1 MLHTVDPLIISFSPF
16 RKNWFK
22 LFFLI
27 VSSENVYNPRCYIY
41 LCFTFDQSQGKLNL
55 FSLRCY
61 FNLYSAPPQEFYDI
75 TLENRSP
82 LHNFIILILHLY
94 LLVFCNNS
102 PCTYT
107 VDPSLPR
114 NLMKTSLFKDFQW
127 WQKDFSSLAQ
137 TVIFLKTIALLS
149 PCTQ

>member
-1 MLHTVDPLIISFSPF
+1 MHTVVSLLPYNHSAAYCGSISYIPFSHDL
-16 RKNWFK
+16 NQ
-22 LFFLI
+22 FFLI

-61 FNLYSAPPQEFYDI
+61 FNLYSAPLQEFYDI

-94 LLVFCNNS
+94 LLVFGNNS
-102 PCTYT
+102 P
-107 VDPSLPR
+107 
-114 NLMKTSLFKDFQW
+114 
-127 WQKDFSSLAQ
+127 
-137 TVIFLKTIALLS
+137 
-149 PCTQ
+149 

>member
-1 MLHTVDPLIISFSPF
+1 MLHTLSYLLAQMHTVISLHSYNHSAAHCGSINYIPFSH
-16 RKNWFK
+16 N
-22 LFFLI
+22 LNQFFLI

-41 LCFTFDQSQGKLNL
+41 LCFTFDQSQGKMNL
-55 FSLRCY
+55 LSLRCY

-114 NLMKTSLFKDFQW
+114 NLMKN
-127 WQKDFSSLAQ
+127 
-137 TVIFLKTIALLS
+137 
-149 PCTQ
+149 